1 MKPKYKLRDKR
12 PEKPEKPYK
21 PRKIYILP
29 KDRIERRFR
38 LPGSL
43 NFEEKRRSL
52 GRCSLKNMKFLFLV
66 TNFKKYLTGVIFFV
80 IL

>member
-1 MKPKYKLRDKR
+1 LNGKLYINYNGFNLKYKLRDKR
-12 PEKPEKPYK
+12 PEKSEKPYK

-43 NFEEKRRSL
+43 NFEEKEE
-52 GRCSLKNMKFLFLV
+52 V
-66 TNFKKYLTGVIFFV
+66 
-80 IL
+80 